1 MLAELELRERPKG
14 RVRELFRTSSALPD
28 ALSMPDPIRGILGD
42 AFLSVDEELLLFE
55 ALFVH
60 DSEGFGQSR
69 SRS

>member
-14 RVRELFRTSSALPD
+14 RVRELFPTSSARAD
-28 ALSMPDPIRGILGD
+28 VLSMPDPIREILGD
-42 AFLSVDEELLLFE
+42 APLSVEEKLLLFE

-60 DSEGFGQSR
+60 DSEGLGQSR